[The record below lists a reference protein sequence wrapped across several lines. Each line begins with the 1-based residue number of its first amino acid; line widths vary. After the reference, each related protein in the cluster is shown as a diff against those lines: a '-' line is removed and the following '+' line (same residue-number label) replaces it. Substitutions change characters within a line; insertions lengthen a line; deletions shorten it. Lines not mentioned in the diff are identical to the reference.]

1 MKWSDKTKE
10 QYGAHCSLIMGGD
23 NEHELHLSEDDLK
36 KAALDKAKAIAS
48 ADALKQKRLT
58 DLAKMKTDRESKKA
72 LADYYKAMD
81 PKTKLSPVGQI
92 AKEIQDGLYG
102 PVESLDI
109 FTVNAAG
116 EKVINAEKLINL
128 ASSKVSTIASADIR
142 TTGSKQE
149 ELVSQLNEAM
159 GSFSTVQEISE
170 LVKDG
175 LTREQAYDRVRLR
188 KEIEIRQQLGLPT
201 IQQNYSGGVVG
212 QSVQDFND
220 VVKTINA

>member
-1 MKWSDKTKE
+1 MV
-10 QYGAHCSLIMGGD
+10 
-23 NEHELHLSEDDLK
+23 
-36 KAALDKAKAIAS
+36 
-48 ADALKQKRLT
+48 
-58 DLAKMKTDRESKKA
+58 
-72 LADYYKAMD
+72 
-81 PKTKLSPVGQI
+81 P
-92 AKEIQDGLYG
+92 
-102 PVESLDI
+102 
-109 FTVNAAG
+109 
-116 EKVINAEKLINL
+116 
-128 ASSKVSTIASADIR
+128 TIGSADIR

-159 GSFSTVQEISE
+159 GSFSTIQEISE

-188 KEIEIRQQLGLPT
+188 KEIELRQQLGLPT